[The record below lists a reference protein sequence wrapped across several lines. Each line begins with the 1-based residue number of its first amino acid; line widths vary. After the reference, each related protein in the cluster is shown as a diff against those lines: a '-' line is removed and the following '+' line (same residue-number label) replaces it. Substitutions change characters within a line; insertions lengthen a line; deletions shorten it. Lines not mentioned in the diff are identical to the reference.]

1 MNLMTR
7 LTSDARRA
15 RRLRQARAA
24 IRRADRAIAKRTH
37 PSDPGYDEI
46 SNPVFVTVML
56 SAVTVMVLDIRGVID
71 SAVPFEWLRSIVA
84 AAGGSL

>member
-1 MNLMTR
+1 MNLMSR
-7 LTSDARRA
+7 LSSDARRA

-24 IRRADRAIAKRTH
+24 IRRTERAIAARKL
-37 PSDPGYDEI
+37 SDPGYDEI

-56 SAVTVMVLDIRGVID
+56 SAVAVMVLDIRGVID
-71 SAVPFEWLRSIVA
+71 TAAPFEWLRSIVA